1 MESARFLRPMGLL
14 EIIDQTFRLYRSNFL
29 LFFGIAVVV
38 YLPVAVL
45 QSVPVVNV
53 VGMVLGPFVTLL
65 ASGALA
71 KAVSDRYLGTDT
83 TVSTCYRYIAVRFG
97 AFLLTLIVTY
107 FFVLTG
113 LVLLLVGAIV
123 FAFWCA
129 FVTQVFVIEGKRS
142 ADAIRRSKFLIG
154 QGVWAQVFVLGL
166 VIGIIAYL
174 IVGVLLGMA
183 MLPSLLS
190 GKANVTML
198 VIGGVFSGLAQ
209 ALIAPVGIVATVLL
223 YYDSRIRKEGFD
235 LQILAQEMGAQL
247 PPVAPP
253 SLPPPAPEPPPA
265 PTPPGESSV

>member
-1 MESARFLRPMGLL
+1 MGLL
-14 EIIDQTFRLYRSNFL
+14 EIIDQTFRLYRRDFL

-45 QSVPVVNV
+45 QSVPVLNV
-53 VGMVLGPFVTLL
+53 IGMVLGPFVTLL

-83 TVSTCYRYIAVRFG
+83 TVSSCYRYIALRFG
-97 AFLLTLIVTY
+97 AFLLTVIVTY
-107 FFVLTG
+107 FFILTG

-154 QGVWAQVFVLGL
+154 QGVWAQVFVLYLVIAGIAGLIMGAIGL
-166 VIGIIAYL
+166 VT
-174 IVGVLLGMA
+174 
-183 MLPSLLS
+183 MLPSAVTGHENASLL
-190 GKANVTML
+190 L
-198 VIGGVFSGLAQ
+198 VAGVLSGLAQ
-209 ALIAPVGIVATVLL
+209 ALIAPIGIVGTVLL

-247 PPVAPP
+247 PPGEPP
-253 SLPPPAPEPPPA
+253 YLQAPAPEQPPP